1 TSIAAHVM
9 LTRQVSA
16 QVPFLWLK
24 GINGMQVAYE
34 MLRIVRWLATHT
46 YRDTGVSVCSRRNG
60 RTNRAVGNSDASAH
74 TLEARKHVRAVAS
87 DEAKR
92 RCNPQGLY
100 AIQRHT
106 NAKAPH
112 LVQRPSLSD
121 TRCCG
126 HRGAPTVA

>member
-1 TSIAAHVM
+1 M
-9 LTRQVSA
+9 
-16 QVPFLWLK
+16 W
-24 GINGMQVAYE
+24 VAYDVLLLT
-34 MLRIVRWLATHT
+34 LRRSFAHT
-46 YRDTGVSVCSRRNG
+46 YRDTGVSVCSRRYG
-60 RTNRAVGNSDASAH
+60 RTNRAVGDSDAGAYA
-74 TLEARKHVRAVAS
+74 LEARKHVRAVAS

-92 RCNPQGLY
+92 RCNPQGVH

-121 TRCCG
+121 TRSCG